1 MNEFSFRKIALT
13 AFGPT
18 LLFGIGDGAILPVI
32 VLLARE
38 LGASVP
44 MAALAVMLIS
54 VGCVLNNIPA
64 SLLIARWGE
73 RAAIVTAGLWSALG
87 MAVCYFATHFGVF
100 AFGCFMM
107 GMSQAIYN
115 LARQSYMTEVVPLS
129 HRARALSALGGVVR
143 IGSFIGP
150 FLSAAVIHFHGL
162 SSAFAVGIVAVLCAA
177 ALGSRIPDLPDHH
190 QKAAQ
195 SSKRVSLL
203 STFADHRRIFL
214 TLGLAILLVGAVR
227 ASRSVVLPLWADHL
241 DLAPTAASLLFG
253 LAGGIEALVFYPAGK
268 IMDVKGRRWV
278 ALPAMLIMG
287 AGMLLT
293 PLTSSFAALVL
304 VAMLIGFGNGI
315 SSGMNMTLGADH
327 APVQGRSYFLGV
339 WRLLAD
345 IGGTAGPA
353 LLSLIVSAA
362 SLATGIAFMGT
373 VALLAAALL
382 HRWIPAASPAAPGRH

>member
-1 MNEFSFRKIALT
+1 MNDFSFRKIALA
-13 AFGPT
+13 AFGPA
-18 LLFGIGDGAILPVI
+18 LLFGIGDGAILPVV

-38 LGASVP
+38 LGASIP
-44 MAALAVMLIS
+44 MAALAVTLIS
-54 VGCVLNNIPA
+54 IGCVLNNIPA

-87 MAVCYFATHFGVF
+87 MAVCFFATHYGVF
-100 AFGCFMM
+100 ALGCFMM

-177 ALGSRIPDLPDHH
+177 ALGARIPDLPDHPRH
-190 QKAAQ
+190 QAAP
-195 SSKRVSLL
+195 SARRVSLL

-227 ASRSVVLPLWADHL
+227 AARSVVLPLWADHL
-241 DLAPTAASLLFG
+241 GLAPTSASLLFG
-253 LAGGIEALVFYPAGK
+253 LAGAIETLVFYPAGK
-268 IMDVKGRRWV
+268 VMDTRGRRAV

-287 AGMLLT
+287 AGMLLM
-293 PLTSSFAALVL
+293 PLTGSFAALVL

-345 IGGTAGPA
+345 IGATAGPA
-353 LLSLIVSAA
+353 LLSLIVSATT
-362 SLATGIAFMGT
+362 LATGIAFMGG
-373 VALLAAALL
+373 VAALAAALL
-382 HRWIPAASPAAPGRH
+382 HRWIPGRRAEPPP